1 MKYTVTIPDFDYSF
15 SPNKSKGRW
24 WRYGD
29 NLKDEHYGIMETA
42 IIKQGRPKRIL
53 KPPVHLTIYF
63 HPKDKRKR
71 DLDNC
76 LASQK
81 YYIDATIGEII
92 EGDSADELSMSIF
105 YDSNTENREIIFEFE
120 EVKK

>member
-42 IIKQGRPKRIL
+42 II
-53 KPPVHLTIYF
+53 
-63 HPKDKRKR
+63 KDKRKR